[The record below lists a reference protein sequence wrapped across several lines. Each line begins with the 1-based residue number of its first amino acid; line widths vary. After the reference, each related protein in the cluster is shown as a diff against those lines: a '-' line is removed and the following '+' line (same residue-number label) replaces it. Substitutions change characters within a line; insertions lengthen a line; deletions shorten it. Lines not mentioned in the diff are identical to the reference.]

1 MREKLIELL
10 DKVTKIFRFD
20 AWENTDKIA
29 DHLIA
34 NGVMVQE
41 WIPVS
46 ERLPENDSHKLYA
59 ERTVYNVVV
68 YGNVSAAVYGSKVGG
83 NVYDWW
89 VDRRG
94 YVVEGVTHWQPAPL
108 PPVEV

>member
-1 MREKLIELL
+1 MREKLIELI
-10 DKVTKIFRFD
+10 DEYEYPSSVTGM
-20 AWENTDKIA
+20 A

-34 NGVMVQE
+34 NGVTVQQ

-59 ERTVYNVVV
+59 ERITYNVVV
-68 YGNVSAAVYGSKVGG
+68 YGNVSAAVYGSKVGE

-108 PPVEV
+108 PPVEDAS